1 VVNNYGSVTS
11 HRSRQNDYNNM
22 KISRKDAKIIKVD
35 DATTI
40 ESLFDGK
47 DFKFDIVIGKLNG
60 HHPALINH
68 ISDRAY
74 FILSGEVDIQVG
86 DQTHHAELH
95 DMVLVPADTPH
106 GIDGEGEYLIIT
118 SPPFDPGNEHVLA

>member
-74 FILSGEVDIQVG
+74 FKCSQKYTALQKSLGR
-86 DQTHHAELH
+86 ACSSYF
-95 DMVLVPADTPH
+95 PH
-106 GIDGEGEYLIIT
+106 NFCL
-118 SPPFDPGNEHVLA
+118 